1 MNQEGSQVVHF
12 ETLQFEVTDAIGVI
26 TLNRPE
32 TINALNKTMIGELEK
47 AFDILDQDEA
57 INMNLGVATLEQ
69 ALQVENRNQAFMI
82 TALKASL
89 NPPENS

>member
-1 MNQEGSQVVHF
+1 MHF